1 MKIRTKLILAN
12 LFIVLFLLGSV
23 TFVLTKRS
31 SDLVHEHI
39 VQNATLSLS
48 QISQNLDNR
57 LASYEDVANTLFLNP
72 SLNIILDQR
81 YADQLEAYE
90 VYSEQFQPFL
100 SAIQS
105 TRDVMKVDVFTDN
118 PSFFFSNVQLIDD
131 EIRSS
136 DWYKEVMGNNT
147 GGYWTHPYLT
157 FPKKEP
163 VISFRKRL
171 NNVNRDSPSVVSL
184 EVRLKN
190 LAQLVDLESKNKRVI
205 FALSDGTVLIDSD
218 KENAVENISQL
229 SFGSQV
235 MRGTNGSFDQM
246 MNKDSYQ
253 ILYQTLDSRNIVKG
267 MKVIAFIPTQELS
280 GKLQQLRS
288 MAVLL
293 FAMALVASVLLI
305 SIMSVSLTRR
315 LSELAV
321 KMKRLNRDKFDSF
334 VEVKGSDEVAQLGEM
349 FNLMVRRLRELIGE
363 VYQSELDRRENAL
376 RTKEVEL
383 YALQTQINP
392 HFLFNTLN
400 MIRGKL
406 LIAGDREN
414 AKVIGLLAKSF
425 RMMLKKGGATI
436 RLSEELDFISSYLQI
451 QQYRFGDKFTYE
463 IDVPEE
469 EMDVLVPKLC
479 IQPIV
484 ENAISH
490 GIELSPNP
498 SHIRI
503 SGQRSG
509 NLLLLTIRDNG
520 LGIPPERLAEIQQRL
535 NSDESLAGDA
545 HIGLQNVQH
554 RLQHL
559 FGEGHGLEVTSEA
572 GAWTI
577 VTMSIPRDRQGE
589 TPDVQRVDRR

>member
-23 TFVLTKRS
+23 TFALTKRS

-48 QISQNLDNR
+48 QIGQNLDNR

-72 SLNIILDQR
+72 SLNLILDQR

-105 TRDVMKVDVFTDN
+105 TRDVMKVDVYTDN
-118 PSFFFSNVQLIDD
+118 PSFFFSNVQLID
-131 EIRSS
+131 EGIRSS
-136 DWYKEVMGNNT
+136 DWYKEVMSNNT

-163 VISFRKRL
+163 VVSFRKRL

-184 EVRLKN
+184 EIRLKN

-218 KENAVENISQL
+218 KENAVENVSEL
-229 SFGSQV
+229 PFGGEV
-235 MRGTNGSFDQM
+235 MGGTDGSFNRTI
-246 MNKDSYQ
+246 NKESYQ
-253 ILYQTLDSRNIVKG
+253 ILFQTLNSRNIVKG
-267 MKVIAFIPTQELS
+267 MKVIAFVPTEELS
-280 GKLQQLRS
+280 AKLLQLRS
-288 MAVLL
+288 LALLL
-293 FAMALVASVLLI
+293 FALALAVSVLLI
-305 SIMSVSLTRR
+305 SVMSVSLTRR
-315 LSELAV
+315 LTDLAV

-406 LIAGDREN
+406 LIAGDRDN

-425 RMMLKKGGATI
+425 RMMLKKGGPTI

-469 EMDVLVPKLC
+469 EMDALVPKLC

-498 SHIRI
+498 SRIRI
-503 SGQRSG
+503 SGERRG
-509 NLLLLTIRDNG
+509 GELLLIIRDNG
-520 LGIPPERLAEIQQRL
+520 LGIAAERLEDIQHRL
-535 NSDESLAGDA
+535 RSVDSLTGDA
-545 HIGLQNVQH
+545 HIGLHNVQH
-554 RLQHL
+554 RLKHL
-559 FGEGHGLEVTSEA
+559 FGESYGLEITSEA
-572 GAWTI
+572 GAWTE
-577 VTMSIPRDRQGE
+577 VTISIPRDGQE
-589 TPDVQRVDRR
+589 EAPDVRRVDRG

>member
-23 TFVLTKRS
+23 TFALTKRS

-48 QISQNLDNR
+48 QIGQNLDNR

-72 SLNIILDQR
+72 SLNLILDQR

-105 TRDVMKVDVFTDN
+105 TRDVMKVDVYTDN
-118 PSFFFSNVQLIDD
+118 PSFFFSNVQLID
-131 EIRSS
+131 EGIRSS
-136 DWYKEVMGNNT
+136 DWYKEVMSNNT

-163 VISFRKRL
+163 VVSFRKRL

-184 EVRLKN
+184 EIRLKN

-218 KENAVENISQL
+218 KENAVENVSEL
-229 SFGSQV
+229 PFGGEV
-235 MRGTNGSFDQM
+235 MGGTDGSFNRTI
-246 MNKDSYQ
+246 NKESYQ
-253 ILYQTLDSRNIVKG
+253 ILFQTLNSRNIVKG
-267 MKVIAFIPTQELS
+267 MKVIAFVPTEELS
-280 GKLQQLRS
+280 AKLLQLRS
-288 MAVLL
+288 LALLL
-293 FAMALVASVLLI
+293 FALALAVSVLLI
-305 SIMSVSLTRR
+305 SVMSVSLTRR
-315 LSELAV
+315 LTDLAV

-406 LIAGDREN
+406 LIAGDRDN

-425 RMMLKKGGATI
+425 RMMLKKGGPTI

-469 EMDVLVPKLC
+469 EMDALVPKLC

-498 SHIRI
+498 SRIRI
-503 SGQRSG
+503 SGERRG
-509 NLLLLTIRDNG
+509 GELLLIIRDNG
-520 LGIPPERLAEIQQRL
+520 LGIAAERLEDIQYRL
-535 NSDESLAGDA
+535 RSVDSLTGDA
-545 HIGLQNVQH
+545 HIGLHNVQH
-554 RLQHL
+554 RLKHL
-559 FGEGHGLEVTSEA
+559 FGESYGLEITSEA
-572 GAWTI
+572 GAWTE
-577 VTMSIPRDRQGE
+577 VTISIPRDGQE
-589 TPDVQRVDRR
+589 EAPDVRRVDRG

>member
-23 TFVLTKRS
+23 TYVLTQRS
-31 SDLVHEHI
+31 SKLVHEHI

-48 QISQNLDNR
+48 QIGQNLDNR

-72 SLNIILDQR
+72 SLNLILDQR

-105 TRDVMKVDVFTDN
+105 TRDVMKVDVYTDN
-118 PSFFFSNVQLIDD
+118 PSFFFSNVQLLDN
-131 EIRSS
+131 EILSS
-136 DWYKEVMGNNT
+136 DWYKEVMSNNT

-184 EVRLKN
+184 EIRLKN

-218 KENAVENISQL
+218 KDNAVQNISQL
-229 SFGSQV
+229 PFGGEV
-235 MRGTNGSFDQM
+235 MRGTDGSFDQM

-280 GKLQQLRS
+280 AKLLQLRS
-288 MAVLL
+288 LAVLL
-293 FAMALVASVLLI
+293 FAVALAASVLLI
-305 SIMSVSLTRR
+305 SIMSVSLTGR
-315 LSELAV
+315 LTELAM

-363 VYQSELDRRENAL
+363 VYQSEIDRRENAL

-425 RMMLKKGGATI
+425 RMMLKKGGPTI

-469 EMDVLVPKLC
+469 EMDALVPKLC

-503 SGQRSG
+503 SGQRRG
-509 NLLLLTIRDNG
+509 DELLLIVTDNG
-520 LGIPPERLAEIQQRL
+520 LGIFAERLAEIQKRL
-535 NSDESLAGDA
+535 SSDDSLAGDA

-554 RLQHL
+554 RLRHL
-559 FGEGHGLEVTSEA
+559 FGERFGLEISSEA
-572 GAWTI
+572 GAWTN
-577 VTMSIPRDRQGE
+577 VTMSIPRNEQE
-589 TPDVQRVDRR
+589 EAPDVRRINRG

>member
-23 TFVLTKRS
+23 TYALTKRS

-48 QISQNLDNR
+48 QIGQNLDNR

-72 SLNIILDQR
+72 SLNLILDQR

-105 TRDVMKVDVFTDN
+105 TRDVMKVDVYTDN
-118 PSFFFSNVQLIDD
+118 PSFFFSNVQLIDNG
-131 EIRSS
+131 IRNS
-136 DWYKEVMGNNT
+136 DWYTEVMSNNT

-163 VISFRKRL
+163 VVSFRKRL

-184 EVRLKN
+184 EIRLKN

-218 KENAVENISQL
+218 KENAVGNVSEL
-229 SFGSQV
+229 PFGGQV
-235 MRGTNGSFDQM
+235 MSGMDGSFNQTL
-246 MNKDSYQ
+246 NKESYQ
-253 ILYQTLDSRNIVKG
+253 ILFQTLNSRNIVKG
-267 MKVIAFIPTQELS
+267 MKVIAFVPTEELS
-280 GKLQQLRS
+280 AKLLQLRS
-288 MAVLL
+288 LALLL
-293 FAMALVASVLLI
+293 FALALAVSVLLI
-305 SIMSVSLTRR
+305 SVMSVSLTRR
-315 LSELAV
+315 LSDLAV

-334 VEVKGSDEVAQLGEM
+334 VDVKGSDEVAQLGEM

-406 LIAGDREN
+406 LIAGDRDN

-425 RMMLKKGGATI
+425 RMMLKKGGPTI

-469 EMDVLVPKLC
+469 EMDALVPKLC

-490 GIELSPNP
+490 GIELSPKP
-498 SHIRI
+498 SNIRI
-503 SGQRSG
+503 SGQRRG
-509 NLLLLTIRDNG
+509 KELLLIIRDNG
-520 LGIPPERLAEIQQRL
+520 LGIAAERLADIQSRL
-535 NSDESLAGDA
+535 RSDDSLTGDA

-554 RLQHL
+554 RLKHL
-559 FGEGHGLEVTSEA
+559 FGESYGLEITSED
-572 GAWTI
+572 GAWTE
-577 VTMSIPRDRQGE
+577 VTMSIPRDGQE
-589 TPDVQRVDRR
+589 EAPDVRRVNRG